1 MFHCQYCIWV
11 GERYSGAK
19 ANYTSSIPAC
29 LSFLPF
35 IMSSVDIFH
44 VNKLLS
50 LQNIHLNISCSF
62 FKLFDWSV
70 DELTES
76 YNQTGDVSETICLF
90 LSKFG
95 NDRKKSK
102 VTNQMVSLKYE
113 WINHLSSFIMIF
125 IYFHH
130 NSDLY
135 FILAINNTDFHLL
148 LMVSWFLCINFFK

>member
-1 MFHCQYCIWV
+1 
-11 GERYSGAK
+11 
-19 ANYTSSIPAC
+19 
-29 LSFLPF
+29 
-35 IMSSVDIFH
+35 MSSVDIFH

-148 LMVSWFLCINFFK
+148 LMVS